1 MLDVLIISKELKR
14 EALRMT
20 EHASKLDQ
28 AAAFLSSLYG
38 GDENEEIVEPHP
50 APEAKPK
57 KKFSLATRR
66 RMAAAQKIRYA
77 KERAYTT
84 VVKKR
89 TLSPAGLRAIRKAQK
104 ARWARFKKQAS
115 V

>member
-1 MLDVLIISKELKR
+1 MDLSIISEELRSRSRNLIAEANKFEQVAVMLD
-14 EALRMT
+14 ALN
-20 EHASKLDQ
+20 
-28 AAAFLSSLYG
+28 G
-38 GDENEEIVEPHP
+38 VEPESSNP

-57 KKFSLATRR
+57 KKFSLAVRR
-66 RMAAAQKIRYA
+66 RMAAAQKLRYA
-77 KERAYTT
+77 KERQLSL

-89 TLSPAGLRAIRKAQK
+89 KLSPAGLRAIRKAQK